1 MSACFRWVT
10 IMSLRSLGETA
21 PRNMLARGA
30 LDLFRREDG
39 QDLVEYGLLGLFVGL
54 AGLAAW
60 NAIAAAIGTSYAGY
74 DSGVQ
79 GLWEPRDP

>member
-1 MSACFRWVT
+1 MN
-10 IMSLRSLGETA
+10 G
-21 PRNMLARGA
+21 LAGQFVDFF
-30 LDLFRREDG
+30 LREDG

-54 AGLAAW
+54 AGLLTW
-60 NAIAAAIGTSYAGY
+60 NAIAAGIGTSYVGY

>member
-1 MSACFRWVT
+1 VVGLIRDD
-10 IMSLRSLGETA
+10 G
-21 PRNMLARGA
+21 
-30 LDLFRREDG
+30 G

-60 NAIAAAIGTSYAGY
+60 QAIVTGLGTSYSGY

-79 GLWEPRDP
+79 SLWVPNDPMPE